1 MKLNPIVNESA
12 SCSVASDVDN
22 DLNHKLER
30 LWRTDFQDCIVDTK
44 VCPSKEDR
52 KALEMMEDS
61 LKRVD
66 GHYQVA

>member
-22 DLNHKLER
+22 DLNHKFER

-44 VCPSKEDR
+44 VCPSIEER
-52 KALEMMEDS
+52 KALEMMEES

-66 GHYQVA
+66 GHY